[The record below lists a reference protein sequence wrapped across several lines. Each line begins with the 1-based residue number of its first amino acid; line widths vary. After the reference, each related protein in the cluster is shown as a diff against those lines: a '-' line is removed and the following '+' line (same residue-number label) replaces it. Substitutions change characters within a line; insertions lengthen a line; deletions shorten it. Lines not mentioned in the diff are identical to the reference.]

1 MFVTWIVI
9 ILTQTLRKYVE
20 VRRPVR
26 LDYDG
31 PMWSVM
37 NINAGN
43 QTLKIPLFVTERR
56 TTNKLSISSVVAINL
71 DVTRGDDHHASSFF
85 ECAFFIKTRR
95 TRPNKGHCKKC
106 LWIKCFEQIAMF
118 WPSVHFNFFLHWRC
132 KNVKRYVTCAHT
144 CTVASGW
151 QIL

>member
-9 ILTQTLRKYVE
+9 ILTQTLRKI
-20 VRRPVR
+20 RWSPPTSKTR
-26 LDYDG
+26 LWWAHVKRYEYYR
-31 PMWSVM
+31 W
-37 NINAGN
+37 
-43 QTLKIPLFVTERR
+43 LKIPLFVTERQ

-85 ECAFFIKTRR
+85 ECAFFMKTRR